1 MFGKQRKPA
10 HSDRLPAQVYAVSS
24 DEALKNALQL
34 WNENQ
39 RLRYTDPKS
48 NKEIVRF
55 MYDKPAAKAWLQRD
69 PGRTDNLELIVLWQ
83 DSGLYEVFVIGSQ
96 HGGQVLGNGQRL
108 AEILHAMLI
117 TPSTVTTGPDPDN

>member
-1 MFGKQRKPA
+1 MFGQQRKSP
-10 HSDRLPAQVYAVSS
+10 HSDQLPAQVYAVSS
-24 DEALKNALQL
+24 DESLKNALQL

-39 RLRYTDPKS
+39 RLRYNDPKS
-48 NKEIVRF
+48 NKEVVRF
-55 MYDKPAAKAWLQRD
+55 TYDKPAAKAWLQRD

-96 HGGQVLGNGQRL
+96 HGGPVVGYSKRL

-117 TPSTVTTGPDPDN
+117 TPSTVTTGPES